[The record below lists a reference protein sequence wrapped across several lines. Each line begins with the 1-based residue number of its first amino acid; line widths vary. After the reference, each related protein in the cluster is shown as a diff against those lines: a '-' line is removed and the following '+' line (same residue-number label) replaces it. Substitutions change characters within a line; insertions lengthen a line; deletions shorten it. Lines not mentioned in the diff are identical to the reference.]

1 MVKSTPETPPTI
13 PVVVV
18 ANGNDNDADAD
29 ADESASKYL
38 DVALNNPSS
47 IDVGG

>member
-29 ADESASKYL
+29 ESASKYL

-47 IDVGG
+47 IDGG